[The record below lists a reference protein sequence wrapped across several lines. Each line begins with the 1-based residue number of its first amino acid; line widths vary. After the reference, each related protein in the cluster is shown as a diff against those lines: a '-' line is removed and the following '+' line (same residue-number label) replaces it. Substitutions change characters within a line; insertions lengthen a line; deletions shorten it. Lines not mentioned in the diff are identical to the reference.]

1 MALALL
7 FITATS
13 VMASDSAVE
22 EFQITAPMQLL
33 SELRNGT
40 TRETYKGRLHSYK
53 GRLHSGHGRN
63 LLSRAVRA
71 DGSMP
76 TLRFVR
82 SLQTA
87 SLSAPVYA
95 LMLPNGQLLVSD
107 MEANTVWQVALDGSE
122 HGRLGSTGTFGQ
134 PTGLARGS
142 SNDDVYVGQQNARGL
157 SRVGLDG
164 IVRATIGQRESD
176 YGANATTMFVESAL
190 GVACGG
196 GRVYVADVTGYR
208 VIGFDEALRARRFL
222 IDQSSLP
229 SSLTSSLGCTPRT
242 AGGRYQGPSCFNPH
256 GLAFSAARGGRL
268 WVSDP
273 DNGAL
278 FLFDTTRDGA
288 FVRAVKDASL
298 FTAPRGI
305 TLLPPAPSA
314 GFRGAL
320 VVAEARRVVMLSLTG
335 QRLFHALRLVGAV
348 NLLGLSVNSAR
359 REVYAADP
367 AAKAVFVIA
376 YDEVALNALHLRHEQ
391 GSVEDEG
398 RGVEL

>member
-1 MALALL
+1 MSHEKLAISLL
-7 FITATS
+7 RITATS

-22 EFQITAPMQLL
+22 IFKATAPMQLL

-40 TRETYKGRLHSYK
+40 TWETYK
-53 GRLHSGHGRN
+53 GRLHSGHGRS

-71 DGSMP
+71 DVSIP

-87 SLSAPVYA
+87 SSSAPVYA
-95 LMLPNGQLLVSD
+95 LLLTNGQLLVSD
-107 MEANTVWQVALDGSE
+107 MEANTVWLLALDGSE
-122 HGRLGSTGTFGQ
+122 HGQLGSTGTFGQ

-142 SNDDVYVGQQNARGL
+142 SNDDIYVGQQNARGL

-176 YGANATTMFVESAL
+176 YVANATTMVVESAL

-208 VIGFDEALRARRFL
+208 VIGFDEALRVRRFL

-229 SSLTSSLGCTPRT
+229 SSLTLSLGCTPRT

-278 FLFDTTRDGA
+278 FLFDTTRAGA
-288 FVRAVKDASL
+288 FVRAVRDSSL

-367 AAKAVFVIA
+367 SAKVVFVIA
-376 YDEVALNALHLRHEQ
+376 YDEVALNALHLRNEQ

>member
-1 MALALL
+1 
-7 FITATS
+7 
-13 VMASDSAVE
+13 V
-22 EFQITAPMQLL
+22 
-33 SELRNGT
+33 
-40 TRETYKGRLHSYK
+40 
-53 GRLHSGHGRN
+53 
-63 LLSRAVRA
+63 
-71 DGSMP
+71 
-76 TLRFVR
+76 
-82 SLQTA
+82 
-87 SLSAPVYA
+87 
-95 LMLPNGQLLVSD
+95 
-107 MEANTVWQVALDGSE
+107 
-122 HGRLGSTGTFGQ
+122 
-134 PTGLARGS
+134 
-142 SNDDVYVGQQNARGL
+142 
-157 SRVGLDG
+157 RVGFSL
-164 IVRATIGQRESD
+164 IRAAYQARSPRAW
-176 YGANATTMFVESAL
+176 GA
-190 GVACGG
+190 
-196 GRVYVADVTGYR
+196 R
-208 VIGFDEALRARRFL
+208 
-222 IDQSSLP
+222 
-229 SSLTSSLGCTPRT
+229 RT

-348 NLLGLSVNSAR
+348 NILGLSVNSAR

-391 GSVEDEG
+391 GSVEERAEVSSCEQRCRVVND
-398 RGVEL
+398 RNDAASVK